1 MRKHLYIEKCAYE
14 RDVTSGASKTSW
26 RGRNAGKLLS
36 VSRHCFMGIQPQV
49 LKIMPGDG
57 SLAVIMDLYSRI
69 LPDTK
74 TEEMRFLK
82 REDAG

>member
-1 MRKHLYIEKCAYE
+1 
-14 RDVTSGASKTSW
+14 
-26 RGRNAGKLLS
+26 
-36 VSRHCFMGIQPQV
+36 MGIQPQV